1 MSLLLVVHI
10 ICGAVG
16 LSTATVALMMK
27 KGSAP
32 HVRYGLIMW
41 YTMLAMAV
49 SGIFISF
56 LIENWVL
63 LLTGLMTIYMLF
75 TGRNALTRLSGKVN
89 LDVKIWTGFNLLC
102 FTAAMAAGLSI
113 IGGGDPSGGRFLAL
127 AADSLIFAV
136 LDWRLIT
143 RGEAVGVDRVIDHLW
158 RIIGAMLFGCFALFL
173 FNPQAFPEWFIDM
186 RFNLVPITIIFGV
199 LVYWVVTLKWGRS
212 IEKIVVH

>member
-10 ICGAVG
+10 ICGGVG
-16 LSTATVALMMK
+16 LATGAVALMLK
-27 KGSAP
+27 KGSAR

-49 SGIFISF
+49 SGIFLSF
-56 LIENWVL
+56 LTEIWVL
-63 LLTGLMTIYMLF
+63 LLTALMTIYMLF

-89 LDVKIWTGFNLLC
+89 LEVKLWAGFNLLC
-102 FTAAMAAGLSI
+102 FAVATAAGLSI
-113 IGGGDPSGGRFLAL
+113 IGAGDPSGGRFLGL
-127 AADSLIFAV
+127 AADSFIFAL
-136 LDWRLIT
+136 LDWRLIA

-158 RIIGAMLFGCFALFL
+158 RIIGALLFGCFALFL

-199 LVYWVVTLKWGRS
+199 LIYWVVTLKWGRS
-212 IEKIVVH
+212 IEKIAVH